1 MHNSILNS
9 RGVGGFYGRLGLS
22 DSTMKEILI
31 HFHINESTTVT
42 KILKI

>member
-22 DSTMKEILI
+22 DSAMKKILI
-31 HFHINESTTVT
+31 HFHINEFTTVT
-42 KILKI
+42 KILEV